1 MKNVFARLLFVLL
14 APLCLASS
22 CKDDKAASSPQ
33 TPPQTQST
41 PIPAPIP
48 APTPALPQAD
58 QAQPQSAPATTQ
70 SVYEYRPGS
79 RDGIDKW
86 YMGRQIA
93 HVMGHQAADW
103 LERPEREQEEN
114 PTRLIE
120 ILKKRVRPTDV
131 FADIGC
137 GTGYYS
143 FRLAPLVPQ
152 GKILGVDIQQ
162 EMLDLLTAEAKKR
175 GVTNVEPVL
184 GTVDDPK
191 LPPSG
196 VDYALLVDAYHEFD
210 HPREM
215 MLAIYNALKPGGK
228 VLLVEFRGE
237 DPNVPIKPLHKMTVA
252 QAKKEMDAVGL
263 KFVESIE
270 ELPWQHVMI
279 FERPKE

>member
-1 MKNVFARLLFVLL
+1 MRLSGYTPLARLLVAAIVLPSL
-14 APLCLASS
+14 AATCSDP
-22 CKDDKAASSPQ
+22 KAPQ
-33 TPPQTQST
+33 APGAPKTPPQS
-41 PIPAPIP
+41 
-48 APTPALPQAD
+48 
-58 QAQPQSAPATTQ
+58 QPTTQ
-70 SVYEYRPGS
+70 AVYEYRPGS

-120 ILKKRVRPTDV
+120 ILKKRVKPTDV

-152 GKILGVDIQQ
+152 GKVIGVDIQQ

-175 GVTNVEPVL
+175 SVTNVEPLL
-184 GTVDDPK
+184 GTVEDPK
-191 LPPSG
+191 LPAAG

-215 MLAIYNALKPGGK
+215 MLAIYKSLKPGSGK

-237 DPNVPIKPLHKMTVA
+237 DPSVPIKPLHKMTEA
-252 QAKKEMDAVGL
+252 QAKKEMAAVGL
-263 KFVESIE
+263 KHVETIE

>member
-1 MKNVFARLLFVLL
+1 MTRPLSPRLTPLLFAALLLPSL
-14 APLCLASS
+14 APTCAQT
-22 CKDDKAASSPQ
+22 KAP
-33 TPPQTQST
+33 
-41 PIPAPIP
+41 PAPAEQKQP
-48 APTPALPQAD
+48 
-58 QAQPQSAPATTQ
+58 PQSAPTTQ
-70 SVYEYRPGS
+70 PVYEYRPGS

-120 ILKKRVRPTDV
+120 ILKKRVKPTDV

-152 GKILGVDIQQ
+152 GKVIGVDIQQ
-162 EMLDLLTAEAKKR
+162 EMLDLLSAEAKKR
-175 GVTNVEPVL
+175 NVTNVEPLL
-184 GTVDDPK
+184 GTVEDPK
-191 LPPSG
+191 LPAAG

-215 MLAIYNALKPGGK
+215 MQAIYQSLKPGSGK

-237 DPNVPIKPLHKMTVA
+237 DPNVPIKPLHKMTEA
-252 QAKKEMDAVGL
+252 QAKKEMAAVGL
-263 KFVESIE
+263 KHVETIE

-279 FERPKE
+279 FERPKEKE